1 MQHIIAAPFSPQA
14 RFLTPTFWYKG
25 TASMAYTYV
34 SAMVR
39 ATRQSVEWTA
49 ANLSQVPLNSII
61 QDYYEVSIE
70 LSNPFDPAP
79 TYLTTAT
86 LQQVMP
92 QSIPSPTLAAW
103 LISLGNE
110 ALPTIATAPSTTT
123 TPVRYAD
130 GWQAGWVAKLTDMYA
145 APDAP
150 LPDGAKNDLLLTKT
164 GLDMAS
170 MSNYVL
176 VSVNGYLHLS
186 GGSLNGLYVKDGGKT
201 MRIANDNHFGI
212 FSFLPIGT
220 VQQIPIK
227 PTMIYKPNSNWSY
240 KDAVW
245 VDLGVSLTNKI
256 VLLSLGGYLHVLDGT
271 YLKTGDQTIKI
282 NFNRIAFPER
292 LYQSIGSIDLSS
304 LPLNR
309 GPSGAAS
316 EQFSVSSLYSDAV
329 IAAYLCLSQSFAI
342 VVDCQDFYT
351 ARHDLEASCVPG
363 RYFGSAAL
371 RYPLMGA
378 YGRLYDY
385 RLSQEEDTYVYGC
398 DSMRW
403 DHFLFETMDWQNYL
417 SIGPNREGSRRWSNA
432 KGYLLEFGS
441 YT

>member
-1 MQHIIAAPFSPQA
+1 
-14 RFLTPTFWYKG
+14 
-25 TASMAYTYV
+25 MAYTYV

-39 ATRQSVEWTA
+39 ATRQTVEWTA
-49 ANLSQVPLNSII
+49 ANLSQVPLNTII

-70 LSNPFDPAP
+70 LSNPFDPAN

-92 QSIPSPTLAAW
+92 QAIPSPTLLAW
-103 LISLGNE
+103 LTSLGNQ

-130 GWQAGWVAKLTDMYA
+130 GWQAGWVANLTDMTA
-145 APDAP
+145 APDAVM
-150 LPDGAKNDLLLTKT
+150 PDGAKNDLLLTKS

-176 VSVNGYLHLS
+176 VTVNGYLHLS
-186 GGSLNGLYVKDGGKT
+186 GGSINGLYVKDGGTT

-212 FSFLPIGT
+212 FSFLPVGT
-220 VQQIPIK
+220 VQQIPI
-227 PTMIYKPNSNWSY
+227 TADMIYKPNDNWNYS
-240 KDAVW
+240 DAVW
-245 VDLGVSLTNKI
+245 VDLGVSLTDKI
-256 VLLSLGGYLHVLDGT
+256 LLMSIGGYLHVLDST
-271 YLKTGDQTIKI
+271 YTKTGDQTVKI
-282 NFNRIAFPER
+282 NFNQIAFPER
-292 LYQSIGSIDLSS
+292 IYQSMKSIDLSS
-304 LPLNR
+304 LPINR
-309 GPSGAAS
+309 GPSGASS
-316 EQFSVSSLYSDAV
+316 EQFSISSLFSDEV

-342 VVDCQDFYT
+342 VVDCTDFYT
-351 ARHDLEASCVPG
+351 QTHDLEASCVPG
-363 RYFGSAAL
+363 RYFGNAGSSQNPITAMQ
-371 RYPLMGA
+371 YPLVGA
-378 YGRLYDY
+378 FGRLYDY
-385 RLSQEEDTYVYGC
+385 RISQEEDTYVYGC
-398 DSMRW
+398 DSMYW